1 MKTFIES
8 FDNAISSEHCEL
20 IIDYMNQSHD
30 LRPGL
35 TMGGVEPKI
44 KDSFD
49 IIMNLDE
56 LNQVNQIITNAL
68 CECIEEY
75 TKKHQQ
81 LNYIQRWECY
91 SGYNLQKYK
100 PNQGYHQTHCENM
113 SRNTSSRILA
123 WMFYLNTLI
132 DDGGTHFDNYDITMN
147 AVQGRC
153 LIWPAYWTHF
163 HHGVV
168 SKTETKYIATGWIH
182 FIDNV

>member
-8 FDNAISSEHCEL
+8 FDDTLSSEQCEL
-20 IIDYMNQSHD
+20 IIDYMNQSQE

-35 TMGGVEPKI
+35 TMGGVQPKI

-49 IIMNLDE
+49 MVMNLDE
-56 LNQVNQIITNAL
+56 SNQVNEIIKNAL
-68 CECIEEY
+68 CKGIEGY

-81 LNYIQRWECY
+81 LNYIQKWKYY
-91 SGYNLQKYK
+91 SGYNLQKYN

-123 WMFYLNTLI
+123 WMFYLNTII

-163 HHGVV
+163 HHGIV
-168 SKTETKYIATGWIH
+168 SKTETKYLSLIH
-182 FIDNV
+182 I